1 MFCRVDIRTR
11 GKDAGNPSK
20 TANAGLAQ
28 LVEHLICNQALFPF
42 RSSTYQQKSSM
53 LWGAAPRESAASANI
68 FGRALCGSLI
78 LALMTACSPGPA
90 PYCSDLLAQAAKD
103 DARLLRDINEI
114 RREIRRG
121 PQANT
126 EEDSR

>member
-1 MFCRVDIRTR
+1 
-11 GKDAGNPSK
+11 
-20 TANAGLAQ
+20 
-28 LVEHLICNQALFPF
+28 
-42 RSSTYQQKSSM
+42 M

-121 PQANT
+121 RQLGGG
-126 EEDSR
+126 E